1 MPAQANPYLAPKAN
15 VDDISGTS
23 AEVESIRREHLS
35 HEASIKSI
43 GLLHYLSSVF
53 LVLGATAA
61 MLGQVANTV
70 NAAAVGVLMLFVAL
84 GVGLFLV
91 ARGLRR
97 LRPWVRVPATIV
109 SLLGLAA
116 APLGTLISIYALW
129 LIHSR
134 KGRLILSPEYGEI
147 LEATPHIKYRTPL
160 WVWIVLA
167 VLVGGLGL
175 LILSAVS

>member
-1 MPAQANPYLAPKAN
+1 MSAQANPYLAPKAN
-15 VDDISGTS
+15 VDDGGGAS

-53 LVLGATAA
+53 LMLGAVAA
-61 MLGQVANTV
+61 IVGQVSGTA
-70 NAAAVGVLMLFVAL
+70 NAAALGVLMLFVAL

-91 ARGLRR
+91 ARGLRQ
-97 LRPWVRVPATIV
+97 LRPWVRVPATIL

-147 LEATPHIKYRTPL
+147 LEATPHIKYRTPV
-160 WVWIVLA
+160 WVWVVLA
-167 VLVGGLGL
+167 LVLATVGWFV
-175 LILSAVS
+175 VSVTT